1 MIYGKC
7 RMIYLLRRYDII
19 SVPTYAKR
27 ISSAKQISYPEGISP
42 VPQGTDII
50 VKKTSFVYQT
60 KEVFYMVQEMGL
72 EPTRRLPHAPQT
84 CLSTYS
90 NTPAFLD
97 AGLLYRVGAHLST
110 LFYKSAATNLQ
121 NFYLRTPAIPLY
133 IRFFPD
139 IRGSL

>member
-50 VKKTSFVYQT
+50 VKNLFC
-60 KEVFYMVQEMGL
+60 
-72 EPTRRLPHAPQT
+72 LPDKRG
-84 CLSTYS
+84 
-90 NTPAFLD
+90 FLH
-97 AGLLYRVGAHLST
+97 GAD
-110 LFYKSAATNLQ
+110 K
-121 NFYLRTPAIPLY
+121 RT
-133 IRFFPD
+133 
-139 IRGSL
+139 